1 MRCGVIDRRAR
12 RCGGEAGF
20 SLVEVMVSAGLLV
33 SVAVGVSQVL
43 GLAVRASHAARVRT
57 VSTLLAAQKMEQ
69 LRSLTWGY
77 AWSAPGVRQLV
88 SDASTDL
95 SSDPPTD
102 AGRGLLPSPP
112 GTLDANVPLYVDY
125 LNADGHT
132 LGGGAT
138 PPATAVYIRRWAV
151 QPHPADQD
159 NILVLQV
166 LVTTTRTPT
175 RRAGTT
181 WGDAR
186 LVTARTRR
194 P

>member
-1 MRCGVIDRRAR
+1 MHRKAPRW
-12 RCGGEAGF
+12 GGETGF
-20 SLVEVMVSAGLLV
+20 GLVEVMVSAGLLV
-33 SVAVGVSQVL
+33 TVAVGVSQLL

-69 LRSLTWGY
+69 LRSLTWSY
-77 AWSAPGVRQLV
+77 AWTAPGVRQLV
-88 SDASTDL
+88 SDVSTDL
-95 SSDPPTD
+95 STDPPTD

-125 LNADGHT
+125 VNADGNT

-138 PPATAVYIRRWAV
+138 PPAAAVYTRRWAV
-151 QPHPADQD
+151 QGHSADPD
-159 NILVLQV
+159 NMLVLQV
-166 LVTTTRTPT
+166 LVMATRTRT
-175 RRAGTT
+175 GRADTT

-186 LVTARTRR
+186 LATVRTRR